1 CLSGLIFIPLRRKRA
16 DRDERVAAR
25 GRGRRKSFRLR
36 GRRIGWGLLPGHVRG
51 WERIAPFPNGASPPA
66 MAAAPAFRA
75 LSPWLIEPADA
86 RDHAPPAAWRDGSPT
101 YTPNT
106 GTDFRPA
113 APPLWGG
120 CLPLVPPALAGRRC
134 RSPKILRA
142 QCRFPSPPLV
152 KKAKWRS
159 GEHDHEFAI
168 WLGHRG
174 GGGAD
179 HLCGDGGDVR
189 PAGLPGADRRR
200 HRVEPGR

>member
-1 CLSGLIFIPLRRKRA
+1 MVPLCTTNCGEETLATDRPRRCQEPAPLAEIVEIKKLIPLCLSGLIFIPLRRKRA

-86 RDHAPPAAWRDGSPT
+86 RDHDPPAAWRDGSPT

-113 APPLWGG
+113 APPLWGRLSSPRAAG
-120 CLPLVPPALAGRRC
+120 AGRPTLPLAKNSARAMSISFPAARQEGKMAVWGA
-134 RSPKILRA
+134 RS
-142 QCRFPSPPLV
+142 
-152 KKAKWRS
+152 
-159 GEHDHEFAI
+159 
-168 WLGHRG
+168 
-174 GGGAD
+174 
-179 HLCGDGGDVR
+179 
-189 PAGLPGADRRR
+189 
-200 HRVEPGR
+200 

>member
-1 CLSGLIFIPLRRKRA
+1 MVPLCTTNCGEETLATDRPRRCQEPAPLAEIVEIKKLIPLCLSGLIFIPLRRKRA

-86 RDHAPPAAWRDGSPT
+86 RDHDPPAAWRDGSPT

-120 CLPLVPPALAGRRC
+120 CLPLVPPALAGRRF

-152 KKAKWRS
+152 KKAK
-159 GEHDHEFAI
+159 
-168 WLGHRG
+168 
-174 GGGAD
+174 
-179 HLCGDGGDVR
+179 
-189 PAGLPGADRRR
+189 
-200 HRVEPGR
+200 

>member
-1 CLSGLIFIPLRRKRA
+1 MRTDEKTLAERLRALALEEDPARLRAEAEGLLPEDLAEALSRL

-86 RDHAPPAAWRDGSPT
+86 RDHDPPAAWRDGSPT

-113 APPLWGG
+113 APPLWGRLSSPRAAG
-120 CLPLVPPALAGRRC
+120 AGRPTLPLAKNSARAVSISFPAARQEGKMAVWGA
-134 RSPKILRA
+134 RS
-142 QCRFPSPPLV
+142 
-152 KKAKWRS
+152 
-159 GEHDHEFAI
+159 
-168 WLGHRG
+168 
-174 GGGAD
+174 
-179 HLCGDGGDVR
+179 
-189 PAGLPGADRRR
+189 
-200 HRVEPGR
+200 